1 MHGLL
6 VNGVITRSAIMKEVL
21 DRATQAGF
29 KDSHI
34 CGETV

>member
-21 DRATQAGF
+21 DQETQAGF